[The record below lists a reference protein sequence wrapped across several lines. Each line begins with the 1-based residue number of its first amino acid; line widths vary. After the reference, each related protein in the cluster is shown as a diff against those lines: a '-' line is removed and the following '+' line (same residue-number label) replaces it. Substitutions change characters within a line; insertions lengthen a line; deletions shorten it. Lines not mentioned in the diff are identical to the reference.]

1 MFKTILVP
9 VDRSQRA
16 RDAVDMAVH
25 LAEASQGS
33 VTLLHVI
40 EVIQDTTYDE
50 FRDFYDS
57 LIDPAHA
64 EMEALLAPHRT
75 SDVVLDAEVVF
86 GGRVQE
92 ILRMAEERNFDLIVL
107 QSHHINVDEPGKGWG
122 TISHRVG
129 LLATCPVLLVK

>member
-1 MFKTILVP
+1 
-9 VDRSQRA
+9 
-16 RDAVDMAVH
+16 MAVH

>member
-16 RDAVDMAVH
+16 REAVDKAVH
-25 LAEASQGS
+25 LAKVGQGS

-40 EVIQDTTYDE
+40 EVIKDTTYDE

-57 LIDPAHA
+57 LVGPAHA
-64 EMEALLAPHRT
+64 EMEALLEPHRA
-75 SDVVLDAEVVF
+75 SDVTLDAEVVF
-86 GGRVQE
+86 GLRVQE
-92 ILRMAEERNFDLIVL
+92 ILRMAEERDYDLIVL
-107 QSHHINVDEPGKGWG
+107 QSHHIDVDEPGKGWG